1 MKLQTIITLSLIL
14 GMNLSS
20 TSALG
25 KKPKHRG
32 ELLNSN
38 SQQTLLP
45 PIGSATP
52 SSPNAPVPKKTHPEM
67 PKEPALEPTDI
78 KNLLT
83 QDSAASAKPCKTSHS
98 IETWVQI
105 TNQHSPVGGKEGVFF
120 ISDFRDVPQVFY
132 LPSPKSW
139 PKQISF
145 FEEGVSYYR
154 LSPNGNRMILASQ
167 VGGDEQYDLY
177 LRENDSIRP
186 LIVDREK
193 RIESVEW
200 GPNSDWFLF
209 TSNLR
214 NKVDMDL
221 YRWDINKN
229 SPELLLAL
237 EGNHTVSDISLDGKW
252 VLLNRFRS
260 VTDSDV
266 LLFNLETKK
275 LTLVTEHSGQIA
287 SKGGVF
293 TKDSKGFFYISD
305 QETGISQVKFSK
317 ITNPTQAKL
326 MTSGKNE
333 VEEILLDFSKKRLV
347 IIKNQ
352 EGYSTLEGIIIDDT
366 GQRKNT
372 FSLPKLDHSILR
384 GASFSLIKNNP
395 TFFFSQTSSLFPA
408 QIFSW
413 NQDTIS
419 QWTESSDSILKREC
433 LRKEQW
439 VYYPTSDGKQI
450 PAFVYLPS
458 SSSQPI
464 PFIVYIHGGP
474 ESQFRPSFNKIF
486 QYFLERGYG
495 VFAPNVRGS
504 TGYGRDYTLL
514 DNYKLRMDSVRD
526 AIEGAKW
533 LVDSRLAHKNQLG
546 VYGGSYGGFMVLS
559 MIENAPEL
567 FTAASESV
575 GISNFVTFLKNTRPY
590 RRALREVEY
599 GPLSDEEFLTSI
611 SPIHSIE
618 KIKTPLLIFHG
629 ANDPRVPVTE
639 TEQIVSALKKR
650 DIPVEAKIFTDEGH
664 GNVKLKNIL
673 EQARWMVHFFEKH
686 FNHSKKEGVSSTK

>member
-1 MKLQTIITLSLIL
+1 
-14 GMNLSS
+14 
-20 TSALG
+20 
-25 KKPKHRG
+25 
-32 ELLNSN
+32 
-38 SQQTLLP
+38 
-45 PIGSATP
+45 
-52 SSPNAPVPKKTHPEM
+52 
-67 PKEPALEPTDI
+67 
-78 KNLLT
+78 
-83 QDSAASAKPCKTSHS
+83 
-98 IETWVQI
+98 
-105 TNQHSPVGGKEGVFF
+105 
-120 ISDFRDVPQVFY
+120 
-132 LPSPKSW
+132 
-139 PKQISF
+139 
-145 FEEGVSYYR
+145 
-154 LSPNGNRMILASQ
+154 MILASQ

-229 SPELLLAL
+229 SPELLLPL

-395 TFFFSQTSSLFPA
+395 T
-408 QIFSW
+408 
-413 NQDTIS
+413 
-419 QWTESSDSILKREC
+419 
-433 LRKEQW
+433 
-439 VYYPTSDGKQI
+439 
-450 PAFVYLPS
+450 
-458 SSSQPI
+458 
-464 PFIVYIHGGP
+464 
-474 ESQFRPSFNKIF
+474 
-486 QYFLERGYG
+486 
-495 VFAPNVRGS
+495 
-504 TGYGRDYTLL
+504 
-514 DNYKLRMDSVRD
+514 
-526 AIEGAKW
+526 
-533 LVDSRLAHKNQLG
+533 
-546 VYGGSYGGFMVLS
+546 
-559 MIENAPEL
+559 
-567 FTAASESV
+567 
-575 GISNFVTFLKNTRPY
+575 
-590 RRALREVEY
+590 
-599 GPLSDEEFLTSI
+599 
-611 SPIHSIE
+611 
-618 KIKTPLLIFHG
+618 
-629 ANDPRVPVTE
+629 
-639 TEQIVSALKKR
+639 
-650 DIPVEAKIFTDEGH
+650 
-664 GNVKLKNIL
+664 
-673 EQARWMVHFFEKH
+673 
-686 FNHSKKEGVSSTK
+686 